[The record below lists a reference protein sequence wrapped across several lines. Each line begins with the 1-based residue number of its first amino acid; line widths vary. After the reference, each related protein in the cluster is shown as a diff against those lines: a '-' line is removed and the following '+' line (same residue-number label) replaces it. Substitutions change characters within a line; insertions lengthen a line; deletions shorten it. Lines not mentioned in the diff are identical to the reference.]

1 MCFPL
6 FDDFSVQG
14 DLNVLEVK
22 SNSQAPC
29 EATNKEAFF
38 SRVESYSISFFPS
51 FWISMSHL
59 SSCFYVMLLL
69 LHVLAVCKL
78 KFPLAPHCLKWAGKP
93 RILSPLMCARYGW
106 ISVGCDMLKCCSCQ
120 AFLCASLQPTL
131 DFEKCEWNLKQLHNN
146 NTRGQTGCFLVFLA
160 RLGWYCRAA
169 KKFFFKLKHI
179 SSFKQMKAALQRY
192 QGSFRHSMKSFVLGL
207 TFHVQVGASI
217 LHKTYISA
225 KVICLE

>member
-146 NTRGQTGCFLVFLA
+146 NTRGQTGCFGFFLA
-160 RLGWYCRAA
+160 RLGWYCWAA
-169 KKFFFKLKHI
+169 KIFFF
-179 SSFKQMKAALQRY
+179 
-192 QGSFRHSMKSFVLGL
+192 
-207 TFHVQVGASI
+207 
-217 LHKTYISA
+217 
-225 KVICLE
+225 

>member
-1 MCFPL
+1 MISVYKGIWMCWKWKATLKHLAKQRTKKP
-6 FDDFSVQG
+6 FSQEW
-14 DLNVLEVK
+14 NPI
-22 SNSQAPC
+22 QYP
-29 EATNKEAFF
+29 
-38 SRVESYSISFFPS
+38 FFPS

-131 DFEKCEWNLKQLHNN
+131 DFEKCEWNLKKLHNN
-146 NTRGQTGCFLVFLA
+146 NTRGQTGCFGVF
-160 RLGWYCRAA
+160 W
-169 KKFFFKLKHI
+169 
-179 SSFKQMKAALQRY
+179 
-192 QGSFRHSMKSFVLGL
+192 QG
-207 TFHVQVGASI
+207 
-217 LHKTYISA
+217 
-225 KVICLE
+225 

>member
-1 MCFPL
+1 MYFPL

-14 DLNVLEVK
+14 DLNVVEVK

-59 SSCFYVMLLL
+59 SSCFYVVMLLL

-146 NTRGQTGCFLVFLA
+146 NTRGQTVCFCFFGKVRLILSGCQIFL
-160 RLGWYCRAA
+160 
-169 KKFFFKLKHI
+169 KKN
-179 SSFKQMKAALQRY
+179 
-192 QGSFRHSMKSFVLGL
+192 
-207 TFHVQVGASI
+207 
-217 LHKTYISA
+217 
-225 KVICLE
+225 

>member
-1 MCFPL
+1 MCFLL

-146 NTRGQTGCFLVFLA
+146 NTRGQTGCFGFFGKV
-160 RLGWYCRAA
+160 RLILLGCQ
-169 KKFFFKLKHI
+169 KFFFLNWSTSPLLNRWKPHCRDI
-179 SSFKQMKAALQRY
+179 KAASDTAWKVLSLAWLSMSRWEQAFCIKRIY
-192 QGSFRHSMKSFVLGL
+192 QQK
-207 TFHVQVGASI
+207 
-217 LHKTYISA
+217 
-225 KVICLE
+225 